1 MTRYQDEDEREQVSW
16 REIDRRRDRSPHA
29 PKEAPTPRER
39 SRKSDWLMKKYRK
52 EADKLFAGKKGTKK
66 YQKALQDL
74 DRCHGTDQFDQA
86 AIDYLDEYGL
96 PDDWRTLGLLLDHS
110 DPQRVILALEAMRH
124 QYETRAPAEKQ
135 GFKAKVDILAMTAS
149 NSDLRELAEETLK
162 DL

>member
-1 MTRYQDEDEREQVSW
+1 MTRYDNEDDREPISW

-29 PKEAPTPRER
+29 PKEAHTPRER
-39 SRKSDWLMKKYRK
+39 SHKSDWLMKKYRK

-66 YQKALQDL
+66 HQKALQDL
-74 DRCHGTDQFDQA
+74 ERHHGTDQFDKTA
-86 AIDYLDEYGL
+86 NDYLNEYGL

-110 DPQRVILALEAMRH
+110 DPKRVIQALEAMKS

-135 GFKAKVDILAMTAS
+135 GFKSRVDILAMTAS

-162 DL
+162 TL